1 MIANIR
7 DTQCFED
14 QTRAKTEC
22 HRSSYHLVYRILDA
36 LTALD
41 EFKLWLSTS
50 SFSGS
55 MPCTSYFRE
64 PISKVSKWLL
74 GRNRRESHYGVYE
87 RLLSGISPGQALRLV
102 YRLLLCRWRAAGVPA
117 GPLWLSLPPRLEFK
131 TRTTSVPAQPAP
143 GPGPRRTGLAR
154 AREPARAVWSRPAPV
169 RASSPDRIDFPA
181 ACGWG
186 KHAAWLGTSVL
197 PRVRDRADGFLCIP

>member
-1 MIANIR
+1 MIEKIR
-7 DTQCFED
+7 DDAQCFED
-14 QTRAKTEC
+14 QTLAKTEC

-117 GPLWLSLPPRLEFK
+117 GPLWLSLPPLLESK
-131 TRTTSVPAQPAP
+131 TRTPSPSVPVRPAP
-143 GPGPRRTGLAR
+143 GPGPGRTGLAH
-154 AREPARAVWSRPAPV
+154 EPARAVWPRS
-169 RASSPDRIDFPA
+169 RASIKPGPDRLP
-181 ACGWG
+181 GG
-186 KHAAWLGTSVL
+186 LRAWQGDSVP
-197 PRVRDRADGFLCIP
+197 PRRRTPRGMRA